1 MVYFVGRDVAVWLG
15 TEEQNNGLF
24 YSGSA
29 SGPNWDTSDAAS
41 VSNYT
46 RFALPTARGT
56 EGSEAEDFGFDYI
69 SGVDLSV
76 GAMDEDI
83 TYVGFRDVTKVEIKK
98 ETTVTL
104 SRKKVDEMWDQVFNN
119 ARFGVTGSSLITSAG
134 LTEPTQGKGYR
145 IWIQLKNG
153 TEVFTI
159 RNACVQ
165 SHTVTNNSDGTAD
178 ETLEFMSYVDPKIAT
193 LAITTQT
200 PTTDL

>member
-1 MVYFVGRDVAVWLG
+1 
-15 TEEQNNGLF
+15 
-24 YSGSA
+24 
-29 SGPNWDTSDAAS
+29 
-41 VSNYT
+41 
-46 RFALPTARGT
+46 
-56 EGSEAEDFGFDYI
+56 
-69 SGVDLSV
+69 
-76 GAMDEDI
+76 MDEDI

-178 ETLEFMSYVDPKIAT
+178 ETLEFMSYVDPKIAS

>member
-56 EGSEAEDFGFDYI
+56 EGSEADDFGFDYI

-178 ETLEFMSYVDPKIAT
+178 ETLEFMSYVDPKIAS

>member
-178 ETLEFMSYVDPKIAT
+178 ETLEFMSYVDPKIAS

>member
-104 SRKKVDEMWDQVFNN
+104 SRKKVDEMWYQVFNN
-119 ARFGVTGSSLITSAG
+119 ARFGVTG
-134 LTEPTQGKGYR
+134 
-145 IWIQLKNG
+145 
-153 TEVFTI
+153 
-159 RNACVQ
+159 
-165 SHTVTNNSDGTAD
+165 
-178 ETLEFMSYVDPKIAT
+178 
-193 LAITTQT
+193 
-200 PTTDL
+200 

>member
-29 SGPNWDTSDAAS
+29 SGTNWDTSDAAS

-178 ETLEFMSYVDPKIAT
+178 ETLEFMSYVDPKIAS

>member
-15 TEEQNNGLF
+15 TEEQNAGLF

-29 SGPNWDTSDAAS
+29 TGPNWSTFDGTA

-56 EGSEAEDFGFDYI
+56 EGSEAEDWGFDYI
-69 SGVDLSV
+69 TGVDLSV

-104 SRKKVDEMWDQVFNN
+104 TRKKVDDMWDQVFNN
-119 ARFGVTGSSLITSAG
+119 ARFGLTGTSLIASAG
-134 LTEPTQGKGYR
+134 QEEPTQNKGYR

-165 SHTVTNNSDGTAD
+165 SHTVTNNSDGSAD